1 MIYELVKEK
10 DEFKQ
15 ISPLLVDY
23 KNHPILN
30 GITYG
35 YNKGHIYVDNP
46 NNPRCALVWAE
57 QEIFYLLGDPTSNF
71 VSSLPTF
78 IKEVIAPE
86 AEQIGDDFFQ
96 VELLP
101 ESKWKQVVEE
111 QLQMFIPKP
120 YTRVTFT
127 FDPES
132 YNKLSKPN
140 MPDEVTVER
149 ITIEML
155 SDKKFAMVRDDI
167 VDFWESTQDFIRN
180 GFGYVVM
187 VHEQVVTSCL
197 SVFATDTDVEIG
209 INTYDLFQR
218 GKGYAWLAARAFLED
233 CLRQGRTP
241 HWKTED
247 FRIPSIKLA
256 GKVGFTNLQ
265 TYTAYVFPYN
275 ELDNF
280 VFTAYHQLRYY
291 SNFNKASEFVQK
303 ARTLGDLNA
312 WHHFLLSCGYSLID
326 RIDLSLKHMN
336 LALDLGWNDV
346 SDIRYVVDLVNL
358 RKTEEGRALLD
369 RVEDSLR

>member
-1 MIYELVKEK
+1 M
-10 DEFKQ
+10 
-15 ISPLLVDY
+15 
-23 KNHPILN
+23 
-30 GITYG
+30 
-35 YNKGHIYVDNP
+35 DNP

-86 AEQIGDDFFQ
+86 AQQIGDDFFQ

-149 ITIEML
+149 ITIDML

-180 GFGYVVM
+180 GFGYVV
-187 VHEQVVTSCL
+187 
-197 SVFATDTDVEIG
+197 
-209 INTYDLFQR
+209 
-218 GKGYAWLAARAFLED
+218 
-233 CLRQGRTP
+233 
-241 HWKTED
+241 
-247 FRIPSIKLA
+247 
-256 GKVGFTNLQ
+256 
-265 TYTAYVFPYN
+265 
-275 ELDNF
+275 
-280 VFTAYHQLRYY
+280 
-291 SNFNKASEFVQK
+291 
-303 ARTLGDLNA
+303 
-312 WHHFLLSCGYSLID
+312 
-326 RIDLSLKHMN
+326 
-336 LALDLGWNDV
+336 
-346 SDIRYVVDLVNL
+346 
-358 RKTEEGRALLD
+358 
-369 RVEDSLR
+369 